1 MPSSVLSVA
10 STKKSHH
17 PGIAGTGVLEI
28 KLKKKLALDPTAV
41 VYSGM
46 TEQPKSSVVA
56 PKRLKKHRRNPK
68 VNVTLENLPPDHSF
82 KKEREE
88 IMEKLSFP
96 SPTRQLLEKEV
107 GMKKLKQQQERDA
120 LPPVAGAF
128 KKRQIPSSNFPS
140 SYNRGIIHELS
151 GHVPVCV
158 EPRTGGNHLKW
169 TKPIDE
175 IDFSVFLPLFLEGTR
190 EKEEPYHFLAS
201 TGSFELLQ
209 HGRLYPE
216 KVHACLHKL
225 IAPIRVALN
234 TRDLKL
240 ICETLKTIMMLLDV
254 EGIGPALVP
263 YYRQLLP
270 GLNTFKN
277 KRHNLGDAIDFSQ
290 RRDSDVGALIQETLE
305 KMERLGGPDAY
316 VNIKYMVP
324 TYEGISN

>member
-1 MPSSVLSVA
+1 MPASVISIA

-17 PGIAGTGVLEI
+17 PGIAGCKFLNLTGVLEI
-28 KLKKKLALDPTAV
+28 KLKKKLAVDPNAV
-41 VYSGM
+41 VFGGID
-46 TEQPKSSVVA
+46 EHVKAIA
-56 PKRLKKHRRNPK
+56 PKRHKKHRRNSK
-68 VNVTLENLPPDHSF
+68 VNVTLENLPGDHTF

-107 GMKKLKQQQERDA
+107 VLKKCKQKQEREA

-128 KKRQIPSSNFPS
+128 KKRQIPPSNFP
-140 SYNRGIIHELS
+140 NIGQ
-151 GHVPVCV
+151 VPVCV

-169 TKPIDE
+169 TKAIDD
-175 IDFSVFLPLFLEGTR
+175 IDYSVFLPLFLEGTR
-190 EKEEPYHFLAS
+190 EKDEPYHFLAS
-201 TGSFELLQ
+201 TGSFELVQ
-209 HGRLYPE
+209 YGRLHPE

-240 ICETLKTIMMLLDV
+240 ICETLKTIILLLDV

-277 KRHNLGDAIDFSQ
+277 KRHNLGDAMDFSQ
-290 RRDSDVGALIQETLE
+290 RQNNDVGALIQETLE

>member
-1 MPSSVLSVA
+1 MPSSVLSA

-17 PGIAGTGVLEI
+17 PGIAGSGVLEI
-28 KLKKKLALDPTAV
+28 KLKQKLALDPQAV
-41 VYSGM
+41 VYRGM
-46 TEQPKSSVVA
+46 TDEVVPKSSI
-56 PKRLKKHRRNPK
+56 KRQHKHRRNPK
-68 VNVTLENLPPDHSF
+68 VNVTLENLAPDHSF
-82 KKEREE
+82 KKERGE

-96 SPTRQLLEKEV
+96 SPTRQLLEKQV
-107 GMKKLKQQQERDA
+107 GLKKTKQKQATDA

-128 KKRQIPSSNFPS
+128 KKRQIPPSNFPS
-140 SYNRGIIHELS
+140 SYNR

-169 TKPIDE
+169 TKRIEE
-175 IDFSVFLPLFLEGTR
+175 IDYAVVLPLFFEGTR

-201 TGSFELLQ
+201 TGTIELLQ
-209 HGRLYPE
+209 HGRMFPE

-225 IAPIRVALN
+225 IAPIRIALN
-234 TRDLKL
+234 TRDMPL
-240 ICETLKTIMMLLDV
+240 ICETLKNIQLLLDV

-290 RRDSDVGALIQETLE
+290 RRDTDVGALIQATLE
-305 KMERLGGPDAY
+305 KMERIGGPDAY

-324 TYEGISN
+324 TYEGINN